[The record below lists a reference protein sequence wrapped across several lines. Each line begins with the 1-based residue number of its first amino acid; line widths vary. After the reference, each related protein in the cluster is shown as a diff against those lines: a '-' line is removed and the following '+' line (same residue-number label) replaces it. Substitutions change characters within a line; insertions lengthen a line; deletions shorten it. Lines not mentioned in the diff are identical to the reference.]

1 LIDHKEKENQM
12 LAKRV
17 AKHLK
22 GRDLLYKSKG
32 FMGPV
37 HVDRATCDATRILVT
52 MTTRPWSSDRPPY
65 TFELDCPVE
74 GTSADGFR
82 VVLNAGYGINGIFIH
97 APAAINALEAL
108 RAAGASVQDM
118 LDIFNFSRGIPD
130 VFIQFRDL
138 TFPGW
143 SD

>member
-1 LIDHKEKENQM
+1 M

-22 GRDLLYKSKG
+22 GREFLYKSKG

-37 HVDRATCDATRILVT
+37 RVDRATCGATRIRVT
-52 MTTRPWSSDRPPY
+52 MTTRPWSSDRQPY

-74 GTSADGFR
+74 GISADGFR

-97 APAAINALEAL
+97 APAAINALEAV
-108 RAAGASVQDM
+108 RAAGASVQEL
-118 LDIFNFSRGIPD
+118 LDIFNCSRGLPD